1 MNKKSVEGYKLN
13 VASCSTVEILER
25 GEKKVQQEVF
35 LLQIKNGLKLPK
47 SKEKWAL
54 WLIYPKGSK

>member
-13 VASCSTVEILER
+13 VASFSTVEILER

-35 LLQIKNGLKLPK
+35 LLQIKKWFKAPQVKGEKGTLAHIPK
-47 SKEKWAL
+47 RL
-54 WLIYPKGSK
+54 